1 MRAHALGDVT
11 TVGDSSRAFGA
22 FVPGTR
28 CIREPTGNGR
38 LDGLTFAVKD
48 LIDVAGIPTGGG
60 NPDWLAGQS
69 AAVSS
74 APVVAA
80 ALAAGA
86 RLVGKTITD
95 ELAFGL
101 EGANAHYGTPV
112 NPACP
117 ERLAGGSSSGSAVAV
132 AAGLVDFALGTDT
145 GGSVRV
151 PASFTGVF
159 GFRPTH
165 GRVSTR
171 GVVEFAPSYD
181 TVGWFAR
188 AADVL
193 SLVGET
199 LLDGETETGLG
210 RLVLV
215 RDAFAMADADGAALL
230 EAEARRWS
238 AVDEETT
245 VFDGTQAEWRECYRV
260 LQGAEIW
267 QHLGPW
273 ITARRPV
280 FGPSI
285 APRFADAAT
294 IAPPSVKQYRE
305 FRRDIT
311 ERLHRL
317 TRDRAGLIIPT
328 TPGTALA
335 KSASAAEISA
345 FYATALPLNAIAG
358 HAGLPQV
365 TLPAVWIEGCPLG
378 LSIVGP
384 RGADRA
390 LLKLAQ
396 TLDQSF
402 VGDGRRG

>member
-11 TVGDSSRAFGA
+11 IVDDAGRAFGA

-28 CIREPTGNGR
+28 CTREATGNGR

-48 LIDVAGIPTGGG
+48 LIDVAGTPTGGG
-60 NPDWLAGQS
+60 NPDWLASQS

-86 RLVGKTITD
+86 RLVGKTLTD
-95 ELAFGL
+95 ELAFSL

-117 ERLAGGSSSGSAVAV
+117 ERLPGGSSSGSAVAV
-132 AAGLVDFALGTDT
+132 AAGLVDFSLGTDT

-165 GRVSTR
+165 GRVSTQ
-171 GVVEFAPSYD
+171 GVVAVAPSYD

-199 LLDGETETGLG
+199 LLDEAPEVGLG

-215 RDAFAMADADGAALL
+215 RDAFAMADADGAELL
-230 EAEARRWS
+230 EAEARRWG
-238 AVDEETT
+238 ATEETY

-273 ITARRPV
+273 ITVRRLV

-294 IAPPSVKQYRE
+294 IAPPTVKQYRG

-317 TRDRAGLIIPT
+317 TRDGAGLIIPT
-328 TPGTALA
+328 TPGPALA

-365 TLPAVWIEGCPLG
+365 TLPAVRIEGCPLG

-390 LLKLAQ
+390 LLKLAE
-396 TLDQSF
+396 TLDHSF
-402 VGDGRRG
+402 MGGGRRG